1 MNPPNKVSLR
11 NRIAGSLQED
21 IQNGDVTTLSTI
33 SKDQISTAKLIA
45 KSSGVFCGKDV
56 ADLVLQYF
64 DPALSFKWEVKDGD
78 FIEKG
83 KIISTFR
90 GNTQILLQAERT
102 LLNFIQRMSG
112 IATATFEYSS
122 KIKHTKCRILDTRKT
137 MPLWRDIDKYSVICG
152 GGTNHRIGLYDM
164 VLIKDNHIAA
174 AGSISKAV
182 QLVHDY
188 LKQNSLN
195 LQIEVEVKNREELD
209 EVLRLSGIDRIL
221 LDNMTVGQL
230 RDSVHHVNGKVALEA
245 SGNINLE
252 TIVSVAE
259 TGVDFASVGSL
270 THSVKAMD
278 ISLLID

>member
-1 MNPPNKVSLR
+1 MNQLNKEVLKK
-11 NRIAGSLQED
+11 RIAESLQED
-21 IQNGDVTTLSTI
+21 IQTGDVTTLSTI

-45 KSSGVFCGKDV
+45 KSQGIFCGKDV

-64 DPALSFKWEVKDGD
+64 DPSLSFKWEVNDGD
-78 FIEKG
+78 FVEKG
-83 KIISTFR
+83 KIISTFK
-90 GNTQILLQAERT
+90 GNTQILLQSERT
-102 LLNFIQRMSG
+102 LLNLIQRMSG

-122 KIKHTKCRILDTRKT
+122 KIKHTSCRILDTRKT
-137 MPLWRDIDKYSVICG
+137 MPLWRDIDKYSVVCG

-174 AGSISKAV
+174 AGNISKAV

-188 LKQNSLN
+188 LKQNNLK
-195 LQIEVEVKNREELD
+195 LQIEVEVKNRQELD

-221 LDNMTVGQL
+221 LDNMTIKQL
-230 RDSVHHVNGKVALEA
+230 RDCVLHVNGKVALEA